1 MALVSHNNVN
11 KEKKAQAKPHKL
23 LDRGPR
29 IEQEHQVTREDVL
42 KAAQPEQVT
51 YTTTIRTSN
60 HVRNE
65 LFALGNLGLIGSSSN
80 DIIKQLISSY
90 IGALDES
97 TVQHFESMVHI
108 LEQKDAMEHPKK

>member
-11 KEKKAQAKPHKL
+11 KNKNSQPKPHKL
-23 LDRGPR
+23 LDRGPK
-29 IEQEHQVTREDVL
+29 IEQEHQVTREDIL
-42 KAAQPEQVT
+42 KATQPEQVT
-51 YTTTIRTSN
+51 YTTTIRTNN

-80 DIIKQLISSY
+80 DIIQQLISSY
-90 IGALDES
+90 VGSLDES
-97 TVQHFESMVHI
+97 TVQHFDSMVHI